1 MTNKSELPFIRVDRN
16 FICHKVTSYAKLFLL
31 NKKYF
36 KFSRLNF
43 LPIWWD
49 YGFYY
54 VPTGKKILM
63 SLPNVLGN
71 LLTMHRTSRKQNQC
85 LTHFFKQVICKSRW
99 FPKQVSLYFQSQ
111 KIEAEK
117 YRQDI
122 QYRYISEEVK
132 QHS

>member
-71 LLTMHRTSRKQNQC
+71 LLTMHRTSRK
-85 LTHFFKQVICKSRW
+85 
-99 FPKQVSLYFQSQ
+99 
-111 KIEAEK
+111 
-117 YRQDI
+117 
-122 QYRYISEEVK
+122 
-132 QHS
+132 